1 MLTEIKADVEMV
13 VKFTYTG
20 TGKLK
25 DGFADDDSIGVLMET
40 ETTEFFIEN
49 GLENV
54 DVCVTDLRVE
64 RREI

>member
-13 VKFTYTG
+13 VKFTYRG

-25 DGFADDDSIGVLMET
+25 DGFTDDDSIGVLFET
-40 ETTEFFIEN
+40 ETSDFLAEN
-49 GLENV
+49 GLDNV
-54 DVCVTDLRVE
+54 DVCITDLRVE